1 MKANAPDA
9 IPIFFNGHGYQGFV
23 NSAFF
28 RCSPIGLINFDGTPQ
43 TLTTGTNHG
52 STQLVQQRPCRL
64 IASDSKFPLQPQSTD
79 PILLACEM
87 PHCSEPECQREVAVL
102 KNSARKDI
110 NLPPTRRTQ
119 QAVTASFPN
128 APASAGRTLDSLR
141 PPKPEQILPARFVI
155 GETLFQFQAR
165 SGHVDD
171 DFGELAE
178 GELGRIADVDGADN
192 FV

>member
-1 MKANAPDA
+1 MKPYAPDA
-9 IPIFFNGHGYQGFV
+9 IPIFFNGYGYQGFILGQPP

-28 RCSPIGLINFDGTPQ
+28 RCSPIGLINFDGAPQ

-52 STQLVQQRPCRL
+52 STQLVQQRPRCL

-128 APASAGRTLDSLR
+128 AL
-141 PPKPEQILPARFVI
+141 PP
-155 GETLFQFQAR
+155 QAEHSNPCGHR
-165 SGHVDD
+165 SP
-171 DFGELAE
+171 
-178 GELGRIADVDGADN
+178 N
-192 FV
+192 KY